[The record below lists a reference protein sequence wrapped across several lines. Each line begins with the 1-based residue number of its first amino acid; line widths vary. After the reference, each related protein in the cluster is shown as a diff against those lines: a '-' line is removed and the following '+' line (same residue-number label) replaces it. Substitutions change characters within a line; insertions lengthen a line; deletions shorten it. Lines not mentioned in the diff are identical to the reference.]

1 MNIHLLLQYG
11 ICSRTYP
18 SNISSELLSYSI
30 FNSLELTKYKFKHD
44 FFLLIY
50 ISCLHKIYLIYYS
63 LKSECLF
70 IDLWCSVL
78 KTLFLSTLYACV
90 GVFGD
95 TLSMP
100 VNNLI

>member
-44 FFLLIY
+44 FFFINLYILFTQDILNLL
-50 ISCLHKIYLIYYS
+50 L
-63 LKSECLF
+63 
-70 IDLWCSVL
+70 
-78 KTLFLSTLYACV
+78 A
-90 GVFGD
+90 
-95 TLSMP
+95 
-100 VNNLI
+100 